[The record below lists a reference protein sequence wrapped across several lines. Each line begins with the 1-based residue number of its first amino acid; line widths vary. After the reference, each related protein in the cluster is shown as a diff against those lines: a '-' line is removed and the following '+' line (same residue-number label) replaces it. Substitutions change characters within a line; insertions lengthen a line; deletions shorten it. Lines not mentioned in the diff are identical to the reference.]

1 MNFFIRK
8 NSTLPI
14 LKMKLV
20 QDGRNDFR
28 HFWRM
33 MENSTI
39 TFSMKNSK
47 NGVYKVA
54 NEAGFLI
61 AAPSINGN
69 ADQGYFIGYQFNT
82 EDTNE
87 TGVFMGE
94 FNITFL
100 DMENN
105 NSEIGDLKVPI
116 REDLY
121 IHILDSFTFSEVI

>member
-8 NSTLPI
+8 NSQLPI

-28 HFWRM
+28 KIWQM
-33 MENSTI
+33 LENCAI

-54 NEAGFLI
+54 NATGKLI
-61 AAPSINGN
+61 LKPSSIDINN
-69 ADQGYFIGYQFNT
+69 HEYYIGYEF
-82 EDTNE
+82 ESSDTNE
-87 TGVFMGE
+87 VGVFNGE
-94 FNITFL
+94 FNIKFF

-116 REDLY
+116 KEDLY
-121 IHILDSFTFSEVI
+121 IHVIDSFTLATAV